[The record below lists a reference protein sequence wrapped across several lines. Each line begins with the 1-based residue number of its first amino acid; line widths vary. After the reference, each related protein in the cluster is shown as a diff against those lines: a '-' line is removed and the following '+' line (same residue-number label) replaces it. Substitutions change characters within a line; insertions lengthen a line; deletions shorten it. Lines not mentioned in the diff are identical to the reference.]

1 MDDLL
6 RAEETDDLFLVL
18 FLIDFVDDFGG
29 VKFLLPVKLV
39 FTKISSLS
47 VKLSLKIDYSEISYR
62 FKLQ

>member
-18 FLIDFVDDFGG
+18 FLIDLVDDFGG
-29 VKFLLPVKLV
+29 VKSLLPVKLV